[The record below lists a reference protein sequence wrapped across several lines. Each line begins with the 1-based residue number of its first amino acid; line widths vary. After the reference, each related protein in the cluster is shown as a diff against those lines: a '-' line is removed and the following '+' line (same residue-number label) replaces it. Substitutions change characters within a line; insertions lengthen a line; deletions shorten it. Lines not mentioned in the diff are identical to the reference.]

1 MNKLR
6 MGKPMVKGK
15 VIIVP
20 IEFFSIRSISGDMG
34 CWLSGLIKPFAIIIS
49 DAAGI
54 RAYDTAAAEISV
66 RSMIQKIPELSEV
79 LVSSK
84 EKKGFPEEFSSSSN

>member
-1 MNKLR
+1 MNELR
-6 MGKPMVKGK
+6 IGKPMVKGE

-20 IEFFSIRSISGDMG
+20 IERFYIRSISGDMG
-34 CWLSGLIKPFAIIIS
+34 CWLSGLKKPFAIIIS

-66 RSMIQKIPELSEV
+66 GSLIQKNPELSEG
-79 LVSSK
+79 LVSLK
-84 EKKGFPEEFSSSSN
+84 QKKGFAEEFSSYST